1 MAASKPNIIWIV
13 TTQWRAQSC
22 GYTGDPNVQTPF
34 LDQLAAKSIDYT
46 QAVTPH
52 PFGPFA
58 RAALLTGK
66 PSPENGVEDY
76 YDPLPE
82 DSRTI
87 AHEMADQGYRTAYF
101 GKWHL
106 APKDREAA
114 LVGEVHAKTI
124 VPENKRGGFDFWE
137 GFEGGFQLNDPWLH
151 GTVLPRPIQCEGYQS
166 SVVSERASDWSTDEG
181 VTSAPW
187 FAVVSLEAPHPPYA
201 VDADGVVGRGPSG
214 LELRANVPLG
224 GDIEARARRELA
236 GYGAHIEATDRA
248 IGNLLQRLPMDD
260 TIVVFTSV
268 HGDMHGSQGLFRK
281 GWPYEESVRVPLLV
295 RYPQSPS
302 RRVAD
307 PVSLLSLSEM
317 TRAWARGEEWKGSG
331 EYAAISMPSVV
342 ALPDQGD
349 CRWRGIRGERYKLVV
364 RDENEPWLLFDL
376 QSDPSEQRNLIDDPK
391 SFGLRD
397 ELISRLSD

>member
-58 RAALLTGK
+58 SAALLTGK

-137 GFEGGFQLNDPWLH
+137 GFEG
-151 GTVLPRPIQCEGYQS
+151 
-166 SVVSERASDWSTDEG
+166 
-181 VTSAPW
+181 
-187 FAVVSLEAPHPPYA
+187 
-201 VDADGVVGRGPSG
+201 
-214 LELRANVPLG
+214 
-224 GDIEARARRELA
+224 
-236 GYGAHIEATDRA
+236 
-248 IGNLLQRLPMDD
+248 
-260 TIVVFTSV
+260 
-268 HGDMHGSQGLFRK
+268 
-281 GWPYEESVRVPLLV
+281 
-295 RYPQSPS
+295 
-302 RRVAD
+302 
-307 PVSLLSLSEM
+307 
-317 TRAWARGEEWKGSG
+317 
-331 EYAAISMPSVV
+331 
-342 ALPDQGD
+342 
-349 CRWRGIRGERYKLVV
+349 
-364 RDENEPWLLFDL
+364 
-376 QSDPSEQRNLIDDPK
+376 
-391 SFGLRD
+391 
-397 ELISRLSD
+397 